1 MTSWYC
7 DWVCDDCN
15 HPRRSHSAYRDKCL
29 IANCNCTGDGPA
41 TWKKITKGSIMPED
55 KPLDKIGELLAQ
67 RGQQWGGATSTHAR
81 IAQVWSGILDTE
93 VTALQVAL
101 CMSGL
106 KLIRAEVNPFE
117 PDSFD
122 DAHGY
127 LRIAQDI
134 VDGQGI
140 ADGEPQ
146 TGDQS

>member
-1 MTSWYC
+1 
-7 DWVCDDCN
+7 
-15 HPRRSHSAYRDKCL
+15 
-29 IANCNCTGDGPA
+29 
-41 TWKKITKGSIMPED
+41 MPED

-81 IAQVWSGILDTE
+81 IAQVWSGILDIE

-106 KLIRAEVNPFE
+106 KLVRAEVNPSD

-127 LRIAQDI
+127 LRIAQISRDR
-134 VDGQGI
+134 QGI
-140 ADGEPQ
+140 P
-146 TGDQS
+146 

>member
-15 HPRRSHSAYRDKCL
+15 HPRRSHSAYRDMCL
-29 IANCNCTGDGPA
+29 IANCNCTQSGDGPA

-106 KLIRAEVNPFE
+106 KLVRAEVNPSD
-117 PDSFD
+117 PDSFN

-127 LRIAQDI
+127 LRIAQVI
-134 VDGQGI
+134 V
-140 ADGEPQ
+140 DGEPQ
-146 TGDQS
+146 PEDQS

>member
-29 IANCNCTGDGPA
+29 VANCNCTQSGDGPA
-41 TWKKITKGSIMPED
+41 TWEKITKGSIMPED

-67 RGQQWGGATSTHAR
+67 RGQQWGGATSTHVR

-106 KLIRAEVNPFE
+106 KLIRAEVNPSE

-127 LRIAQDI
+127 LRIAQAI
-134 VDGQGI
+134 V
-140 ADGEPQ
+140 DGEPQ
-146 TGDQS
+146 PEDQS

>member
-29 IANCNCTGDGPA
+29 VANCNCTQSGGGSV

-127 LRIAQDI
+127 LRIAQAI
-134 VDGQGI
+134 V
-140 ADGEPQ
+140 DGEPQ
-146 TGDQS
+146 PEDRP

>member
-7 DWVCDDCN
+7 GWICDDCD
-15 HPRRSHSAYRDKCL
+15 HPRRLHSVYRDKCL
-29 IANCNCTGDGPA
+29 VTNCNCTQSGDGSV

-106 KLIRAEVNPFE
+106 KLIRAGVNPFE

-127 LRIAQDI
+127 LRIAQGI
-134 VDGQGI
+134 V
-140 ADGEPQ
+140 DGEPQ
-146 TGDQS
+146 PEDRP

>member
-1 MTSWYC
+1 
-7 DWVCDDCN
+7 
-15 HPRRSHSAYRDKCL
+15 
-29 IANCNCTGDGPA
+29 
-41 TWKKITKGSIMPED
+41 MPEV

-67 RGQQWGGATSTHAR
+67 RGQRWGGATSTHVR

-106 KLIRAEVNPFE
+106 KLVRAEVNPSD

-127 LRIAQDI
+127 LRIAQTI
-134 VDGQGI
+134 V
-140 ADGEPQ
+140 DGEPQ
-146 TGDQS
+146 SEDQS

>member
-1 MTSWYC
+1 
-7 DWVCDDCN
+7 
-15 HPRRSHSAYRDKCL
+15 
-29 IANCNCTGDGPA
+29 
-41 TWKKITKGSIMPED
+41 MPED
-55 KPLDKIGELLAQ
+55 KPMDKIGELLAQ

-127 LRIAQDI
+127 LRIAQAI
-134 VDGQGI
+134 V
-140 ADGEPQ
+140 DGEPQ
-146 TGDQS
+146 PEDRP

>member
-1 MTSWYC
+1 
-7 DWVCDDCN
+7 
-15 HPRRSHSAYRDKCL
+15 
-29 IANCNCTGDGPA
+29 
-41 TWKKITKGSIMPED
+41 MPED

-67 RGQQWGGATSTHAR
+67 RGRQWGGATSTHVR

-101 CMSGL
+101 CLSGL

-127 LRIAQDI
+127 LRIAQAI
-134 VDGQGI
+134 V
-140 ADGEPQ
+140 DGEPQ
-146 TGDQS
+146 PEDRP

>member
-7 DWVCDDCN
+7 DWVCDDCD
-15 HPRRSHSAYRDKCL
+15 HPRRLHSAYRDKCL
-29 IANCNCTGDGPA
+29 VANCNCTQSGDGSV

-67 RGQQWGGATSTHAR
+67 RGQQWGGATSTHVR

-127 LRIAQDI
+127 LRIAQAI
-134 VDGQGI
+134 V
-140 ADGEPQ
+140 DGEPQ
-146 TGDQS
+146 PEDRP

>member
-7 DWVCDDCN
+7 GWICDDCD
-15 HPRRSHSAYRDKCL
+15 HPRRLHSAYRDKCL
-29 IANCNCTGDGPA
+29 VTNCNCTQSGDGSA

-67 RGQQWGGATSTHAR
+67 RGQQWGGATSTHVR

-106 KLIRAEVNPFE
+106 KLIRAGVNPFE

-127 LRIAQDI
+127 LRIAQGI
-134 VDGQGI
+134 VD
-140 ADGEPQ
+140 DEPQ
-146 TGDQS
+146 TGDRP

>member
-29 IANCNCTGDGPA
+29 VANCNCTQSSPA

-67 RGQQWGGATSTHAR
+67 RGQQWGGATSTHVR

-127 LRIAQDI
+127 LRIAQAI
-134 VDGQGI
+134 V
-140 ADGEPQ
+140 DGEPQ
-146 TGDQS
+146 PEDRP

>member
-15 HPRRSHSAYRDKCL
+15 HPRRLHSVYRDKCL
-29 IANCNCTGDGPA
+29 VTNCNCTQSGVGSV

-67 RGQQWGGATSTHAR
+67 RGQQWGGATSTHVR

-127 LRIAQDI
+127 LRIAQAI
-134 VDGQGI
+134 V
-140 ADGEPQ
+140 DGEPQ
-146 TGDQS
+146 PEDRP

>member
-15 HPRRSHSAYRDKCL
+15 HLRRSHSAYRYMCL

-127 LRIAQDI
+127 LRIAQAI
-134 VDGQGI
+134 V
-140 ADGEPQ
+140 DGEPQ
-146 TGDQS
+146 PEDRP

>member
-7 DWVCDDCN
+7 GWICDDCD
-15 HPRRSHSAYRDKCL
+15 HPRRLHSAYRDKCL
-29 IANCNCTGDGPA
+29 VTNCSCTQSGDGPV

-67 RGQQWGGATSTHAR
+67 RGQQWGGATSTHVR

-127 LRIAQDI
+127 LRIAQGI
-134 VDGQGI
+134 V
-140 ADGEPQ
+140 DGEPQ
-146 TGDQS
+146 PEDRP

>member
-29 IANCNCTGDGPA
+29 VANCNCTGNGPA

-67 RGQQWGGATSTHAR
+67 RGQQWGGATSTHVR

-127 LRIAQDI
+127 LRIAQAI
-134 VDGQGI
+134 V
-140 ADGEPQ
+140 DGEPQ
-146 TGDQS
+146 PEDRP